1 MARESVS
8 FDISGLDSLRR
19 MQTFLAPDLLE
30 KASKGGMSYAGK
42 AAVTAA
48 AKEVRSRYNIPSARV
63 KQDIAGP
70 RISQGGQVAT
80 LTFSRKPPSALS
92 YGGKD
97 TGKGLRM
104 KVLRGGALQ
113 SVTGG
118 FIAKTGKLAGKPFV
132 RTDKPRGTT
141 GALKFVSGPSIGS
154 LFLRQ
159 GDQASV
165 MQAAVQARINE
176 QFLKGFD
183 RVLGAA
189 ARGFG
194 K

>member
-1 MARESVS
+1 MAGTAVS
-8 FDISGLDSLRR
+8 FELTGLDSLRR

-42 AAVTAA
+42 AAVTTA
-48 AKEVRSRYNIPSARV
+48 AKEVRSHYNIPSARV
-63 KQDIAGP
+63 KQDITGP

-80 LTFSRKPPSALS
+80 LVFSRKPPSALS

-104 KVLRGGALQ
+104 KIARGGSLQ
-113 SVTGG
+113 PVTRG
-118 FIAKTGKLAGKPFV
+118 FIAKTGKLAGLPFRRV
-132 RTDKPRGTT
+132 SSQSGSRL
-141 GALKFVSGPSIGS
+141 AFVSGPSIGS

-183 RVLGAA
+183 RVVKAA
-189 ARGFG
+189 ARGYG
-194 K
+194 GR

>member
-1 MARESVS
+1 MAGTAVS
-8 FDISGLDSLRR
+8 FELTGLDALRR

-30 KASKGGMSYAGK
+30 KASKGGMAYAGK

-48 AKEVRSRYNIPSARV
+48 AKEIRARYNIPSARV

-70 RISQGGQVAT
+70 RISNNGQTAT
-80 LTFSRKPPSALS
+80 LVFSRKPPSALS

-104 KVLRGGALQ
+104 KISRGGSLQ
-113 SVTGG
+113 PVTRG
-118 FIAKTGKLAGKPFV
+118 FIAKTGKLAGLPFRRV
-132 RTDKPRGTT
+132 SSQPGSRL
-141 GALKFVSGPSIGS
+141 AFVSGPSIGS

-159 GDQASV
+159 GDQAPA
-165 MQAAVQARINE
+165 MQMAVQARINE

-189 ARGFG
+189 ARGYG